1 MALVYGAFF
10 RSQIDCLITEL
21 QFFESQLDLA
31 YGEKQKS
38 KAGRHTQ
45 EVLKR
50 IFRQLVGRQP
60 ILNLVPNQSSI
71 ALVYGAFFRSQID
84 CVTTELRFFENQCF
98 ISLNY
103 SYTLT
108 RSQASLTSNRVDSCG
123 GCSGFET
130 PINLSSSIVGD
141 LNQQYFTISV
151 SFKLTLNCFNQVQ
164 ALLDPESLS
173 VMERKIQ

>member
-1 MALVYGAFF
+1 MWTGATYEVLERKFRQRVGEKPIVNLVLNESSMDLVYGA
-10 RSQIDCLITEL
+10 L
-21 QFFESQLDLA
+21 
-31 YGEKQKS
+31 
-38 KAGRHTQ
+38 
-45 EVLKR
+45 
-50 IFRQLVGRQP
+50 
-60 ILNLVPNQSSI
+60 
-71 ALVYGAFFRSQID
+71 FRSQID

-141 LNQQYFTISV
+141 LN
-151 SFKLTLNCFNQVQ
+151 
-164 ALLDPESLS
+164 
-173 VMERKIQ
+173 